1 MIFLPIP
8 DGGRDGHVA
17 RIGGFVILRQFFGRT
32 VSDQVI
38 VLDPGEGRDEI
49 RFERVR
55 VDSLTV

>member
-1 MIFLPIP
+1 M
-8 DGGRDGHVA
+8 A
-17 RIGGFVILRQFFGRT
+17 WIGSFVILRQFFGRA

-49 RFERVR
+49 RFERVH